1 MVKCVWLEKNMMNGR
16 VIDRV
21 KEIRRV
27 EWKMKASIQER
38 LAGVNVHFK
47 STRWK
52 HDERGEEKRKKEKWQ

>member
-1 MVKCVWLEKNMMNGR
+1 MMNGR